1 MESYS
6 KVNWG
11 VARGRRGSLLGE
23 VTGVLTSGDK
33 QDLAEERWREGG
45 SRRRDRPC
53 KGPVGGSQ
61 GEAGEWKLD
70 ARQAH
75 GPHHA
80 EPEATSSVR
89 VFSLKV
95 WCRRRDPS
103 REGTQAQLCF
113 ARISRTWRD
122 YIGLHVTEGRWR

>member
-45 SRRRDRPC
+45 SCRRDRPC
-53 KGPVGGSQ
+53 KGPAGGSQ
-61 GEAGEWKLD
+61 AEA
-70 ARQAH
+70 
-75 GPHHA
+75 
-80 EPEATSSVR
+80 
-89 VFSLKV
+89 
-95 WCRRRDPS
+95 
-103 REGTQAQLCF
+103 
-113 ARISRTWRD
+113 
-122 YIGLHVTEGRWR
+122 